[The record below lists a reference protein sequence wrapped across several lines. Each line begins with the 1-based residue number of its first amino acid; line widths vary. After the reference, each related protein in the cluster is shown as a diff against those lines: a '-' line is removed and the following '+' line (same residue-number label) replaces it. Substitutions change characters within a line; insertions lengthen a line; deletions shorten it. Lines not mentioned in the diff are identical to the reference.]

1 MVIIVLTGLSVV
13 VGLSIFFLEY
23 YQLINMNSQESQ
35 TPVLDHPTPVREPRR
50 KKQWLRILLS
60 LLLVGGGIGV
70 WRYLTPAKSTQT
82 ESAAAKAPPAT
93 IVETVALRSGSGV
106 KKVNLLGQIEPS
118 TRATI
123 RSRTEGV
130 VEQVMVQAGDRV
142 TRGMTIAILDNAE
155 QNIALAEAQARLA
168 QERSRLTRL
177 QVGTRPEIIA
187 QRQSEL
193 RSAASTEQEAQDNLQ
208 RTSTLVKEG
217 ALAQRILVEARAG
230 VDTARSARL
239 RAEAALAEAKAG
251 PVKEE
256 IDAQRGLVE
265 AAQAAVNQAKLG
277 LQRTRITVLSD
288 GIVETRNVSVGDYV
302 ESNGS
307 IATLIDKQV
316 LDVFLELP
324 EELSSQVTPGL
335 PVTLVARAL
344 PQWQGRATVTGV
356 IPAANATSR
365 RQMVRLRLNNPQS
378 SLLPGMA
385 VQGQL
390 GLRSNRPSFLVP
402 RDALV
407 RRDDKWLLYSADGGK
422 AKQYEVELVADMG
435 KEMAI
440 FHPQLQPGQRVVVR
454 GGDGLS
460 DGAIVQA
467 KSGSRQ

>member
-1 MVIIVLTGLSVV
+1 VEWEERNLLLLT
-13 VGLSIFFLEY
+13 
-23 YQLINMNSQESQ
+23 MNTQESQ
-35 TPVLDHPTPVREPRR
+35 TQVLEPTSVTAPR
-50 KKQWLRILLS
+50 KKKPWLWILLS

-70 WRYLTPAKSTQT
+70 WRYLTPPKNTQPK
-82 ESAAAKAPPAT
+82 SAAAMAPPAAV
-93 IVETVALRSGSGV
+93 VETIALQSGNAV
-106 KKVNLLGQIEPS
+106 KRISLLGQIEPS
-118 TRATI
+118 ARATI
-123 RSRTEGV
+123 RSRTAGV
-130 VEQVMVQAGDRV
+130 VEQITVQAGDRV
-142 TRGMTIAILDNAE
+142 TRGTTIAILDNAD

-177 QVGTRPEIIA
+177 QIGTRPEIIA

-193 RSAASTEQEAQDNLQ
+193 RSVQAREQEAQDNLQ
-208 RTSTLVKEG
+208 RTTALVKEG
-217 ALAQRILVEARAG
+217 AVAQRLLVEARAG
-230 VDTARSARL
+230 IDTIRGERL
-239 RAEAALAEAKAG
+239 KAEAALREAQAG

-277 LQRTRITVLSD
+277 LQRTRVTVASD

-307 IATLIDKQV
+307 IATLIDKQL

-356 IPAANATSR
+356 VPAANTTSR
-365 RQMVRLRLNNPQS
+365 RQMVRVRLNNPQS
-378 SLLPGMA
+378 NLLPGMA

-390 GLRSNRPSFLVP
+390 ELRSNRPSFVVP

-407 RRDDKWLLYSADGGK
+407 RRNEKWLLYSVDGGK
-422 AKQYEVELVADMG
+422 AKQYEVEMVADMG
-435 KEMAI
+435 KQMAI
-440 FHPQLQPGQRVVVR
+440 FHPQLQPGQQIVMR
-454 GGDGLS
+454 GGEGLS
-460 DGAIVQA
+460 DGAAIQVKQG
-467 KSGSRQ
+467 K